1 MNAQAVLTPGGNSVR
16 LCDAW
21 STVPRG
27 RIFRDNVVTRLPYI
41 EITSA
46 KQWECDGVMMDE
58 QRIMLTKV
66 RDPALGRLLL
76 GERART
82 CLADCHGRQSKPD
95 ATRSRGRSR
104 AGGDR
109 VDILKRQTRLQ
120 YGS

>member
-1 MNAQAVLTPGGNSVR
+1 VLDFSPVSIRRHQLQYPRRPRTKDEDAAAMNAQAVLTPGGNSLR
-16 LCDAW
+16 LCEAW

-66 RDPALGRLLL
+66 RDPALRRTPR
-76 GERART
+76 RARSYLP
-82 CLADCHGRQSKPD
+82 C
-95 ATRSRGRSR
+95 
-104 AGGDR
+104 
-109 VDILKRQTRLQ
+109 
-120 YGS
+120 

>member
-1 MNAQAVLTPGGNSVR
+1 MRTESEDATAMNAQAVLTPGGNSVR

-66 RDPALGRLLL
+66 RDPAGQLLRRATLVPALLTDMVGNRNQTQLGP
-76 GERART
+76 E
-82 CLADCHGRQSKPD
+82 
-95 ATRSRGRSR
+95 
-104 AGGDR
+104 GDLEQE
-109 VDILKRQTRLQ
+109 VTVLTF
-120 YGS
+120 